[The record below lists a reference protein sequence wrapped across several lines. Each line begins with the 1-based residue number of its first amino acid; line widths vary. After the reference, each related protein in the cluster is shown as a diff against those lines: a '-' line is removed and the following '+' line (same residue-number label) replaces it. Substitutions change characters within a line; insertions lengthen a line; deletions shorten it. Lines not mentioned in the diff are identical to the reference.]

1 MFAAIGMGMIM
12 KRETSAGLFG
22 SLIGAVG
29 SGSTLADQQSR
40 MTVRTQMTLDAV
52 QKQALA
58 LSSLDPSLIVV
69 AGDPDVV
76 MPQLAAIGL
85 RDVEIVK
92 RGDEGEQTAM
102 RALDLL
108 GGKQQAPLSASPWRV
123 GDGGTTRAVHS
134 CTVAKDC
141 GAQIHAD

>member
-1 MFAAIGMGMIM
+1 MAA
-12 KRETSAGLFG
+12 
-22 SLIGAVG
+22 
-29 SGSTLADQQSR
+29 
-40 MTVRTQMTLDAV
+40 RTQLTLDAV

-58 LSSLDPSLIVV
+58 LASLDPSLIVV

-85 RDVEIVK
+85 KDVEIVK
-92 RGDEGEQTAM
+92 RDEAGEQTAM

-108 GGKQQAPLSASPWRV
+108 GGNSQAPLSASPWRV

-134 CTVAKDC
+134 CAGDRDC